1 VDRFLYQA
9 SWRLPK
15 FFLVF
20 VVLAECNV
28 LLTGCGGGSNA
39 NSPAVVVAP
48 AISAQPTDQSV
59 PMGLVATFSVVAS
72 GSNLQYQ
79 WSKNGAAIAG
89 ATESTYV
96 SPSTAFSDTGESFTV
111 TVSNSAGNIQ
121 SAAATLTVT
130 ARAPK
135 AGDLRFAQVDAAST
149 VNGYGNAGTGLFT
162 DLLGRMA
169 QDYSPSLG
177 TPFVVGPGEC
187 ATVPVTDGTGCAW
200 PFEVYPLAVSPTT
213 PALLAGYASDIYTN
227 FLADL
232 QAGASWPE
240 FGNGVTPSS
249 TASVITSLDLEPA
262 DALFALS
269 WVQSSQQSGFDPAIQ
284 TVTPS
289 ELQAAVT
296 QAAANG
302 RVTTA
307 ISNNGGQVTFFS
319 YGWQSDLSTVYEAM
333 VATASPA
340 SAPATA
346 AGLAAQGY
354 IITATGLY
362 DSSGDVYIVGTRV
375 QGDTMA
381 RPFMV
386 VATGSQFSTMQQQGY
401 ATVGIVSG
409 PAPDYTLTFLGER

>member
-1 VDRFLYQA
+1 MNRFLYQA

-20 VVLAECNV
+20 FVLAECNV

-39 NSPAVVVAP
+39 TSQAVVVAP
-48 AISAQPTDQSV
+48 DISAQPTDQSV

-89 ATESTYV
+89 ATESTYIT
-96 SPSTAFSDTGESFTV
+96 SSTAFSDTGESFTV

-135 AGDLRFAQVDAAST
+135 AGDLRFAQVDAGST

-177 TPFVVGPGEC
+177 TPFVVGPGDC
-187 ATVPVTDGTGCAW
+187 ATVPVTNGTGCAW
-200 PFEVYPLAVSPTT
+200 LFEVYPLAVSPAT
-213 PALLAGYASDIYTN
+213 PALLAGYASDSYAN

-232 QAGASWPE
+232 QAGASWPS

-289 ELQAAVT
+289 ELQAAVS

-340 SAPATA
+340 STPATA

-354 IITATGLY
+354 IITAIGLA

-386 VATGSQFSTMQQQGY
+386 PTASQFSTMQQQGY

>member
-1 VDRFLYQA
+1 
-9 SWRLPK
+9 
-15 FFLVF
+15 
-20 VVLAECNV
+20 
-28 LLTGCGGGSNA
+28 
-39 NSPAVVVAP
+39 
-48 AISAQPTDQSV
+48 
-59 PMGLVATFSVVAS
+59 MGLAATFSVVAS

-79 WSKNGAAIAG
+79 WSKNGATIAG

-96 SPSTAFSDTGESFTV
+96 IPSTAFSDTGESFTV
-111 TVSNSAGNIQ
+111 TVSNSVGNIP

-162 DLLGRMA
+162 GLLGRMA

-177 TPFVVGPGEC
+177 TPFVVGAGDC
-187 ATVPVTDGTGCAW
+187 ASVPVTNGTGCAW
-200 PFEVYPLAVSPTT
+200 AFEVYPLAVSAATS
-213 PALLAGYASDIYTN
+213 ALLAGYASDSYTN
-227 FLADL
+227 FQADL
-232 QAGASWPE
+232 QAGAPWPS

-302 RVTTA
+302 KVTTA

-319 YGWQSDLSTVYEAM
+319 YGWQSDLSTVYEAI
-333 VATASPA
+333 VATVSPA
-340 SAPATA
+340 SAPTTA

-354 IITATGLY
+354 IITATGLA
-362 DSSGDVYIVGTRV
+362 DSTGDVYFVGTRV

-386 VATGSQFSTMQQQGY
+386 ATGSQVSTLQQQGY